1 MIGDDIELYQGS
13 TGTLTI
19 WHDTDLVLTTTRTL
33 RASGEQTQA
42 IDWGPIVNGPKS
54 AKYAVDCRGVLTGAL
69 DSRELAP
76 VHFLK
81 ASQVKFADGRPIP
94 SFKLPQKVKDTF
106 SDLSESLKD
115 QLRSCTASNKMS
127 DAGEMEL

>member
-1 MIGDDIELYQGS
+1 LIGDDVELYQGS

-19 WHDTDLVLTTTRTL
+19 WHDSDLVLTTTRAL

-42 IDWGPIVNGPKS
+42 IEWGPIVDGPKS

-69 DSRELAP
+69 DHREIAP

-81 ASQVKFADGRPIP
+81 ASQVKFANGQPIP
-94 SFKLPQKVKDTF
+94 SLNLPQYINDTF
-106 SDLSESLKD
+106 SDLSELLKD
-115 QLRSCTASNKMS
+115 RLRSCTASDKMS
-127 DAGEMEL
+127 EAGDVVP